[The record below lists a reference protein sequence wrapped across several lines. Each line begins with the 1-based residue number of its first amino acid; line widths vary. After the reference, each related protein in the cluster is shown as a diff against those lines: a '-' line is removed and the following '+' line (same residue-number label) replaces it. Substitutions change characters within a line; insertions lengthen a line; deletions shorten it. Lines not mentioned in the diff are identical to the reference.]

1 MSVKSLF
8 RECRENAGAG
18 ISVGIPRALLVY
30 DFAPLLIGFLNDL
43 NVNVV
48 LTSKTNKEIVERSV
62 ELGYTDSCFPIKL
75 VHGHASVLNN
85 TDFILFPC
93 AIRLGKK
100 DGDENQ
106 KYACPL
112 VQASPFI
119 IRNVLNLENKLL
131 IPILDFSRG
140 DEVVIKNLENV
151 AIKMG
156 FSPAQGRK
164 AALAG
169 IESQKRFEKDRDEL
183 GSRLLDKLRK
193 ENKLGVTY
201 YPGLICHRI
210 LELTWE

>member
-1 MSVKSLF
+1 M
-8 RECRENAGAG
+8 
-18 ISVGIPRALLVY
+18 
-30 DFAPLLIGFLNDL
+30 
-43 NVNVV
+43 V
-48 LTSKTNKEIVERSV
+48 LTSKTNKKIVERSV
-62 ELGYTDSCFPIKL
+62 QLGYSDSCFPIKL

-193 ENKLGVTY
+193 ENKLGVVL
-201 YPGLICHRI
+201 YPGPYMSRDS
-210 LELTWE
+210 ELTGSREKLAQLRV